1 MRLFKTLLRTLAVAS
16 FLFGG
21 TAALGQE
28 SAEEY
33 PEVRRIVPEFR
44 GFRAVSDQFIFS
56 NVQLRPGMDYNP
68 ALVDQSIRALYS
80 SGYFEFVE
88 VRVEKASDD
97 MIDVYFELESKY
109 TIQQIRFNG
118 NESFSDNRLA
128 KKAEIDEEEVLESGD
143 SLDEYKVSLAVD
155 AIKAYYVKKGYP
167 DVAVDY
173 RISRDPE
180 TGYAIVDI
188 DIEEGGELRI
198 EDIVFEGNEVF
209 DDKKLRKQLETKKNG
224 WFSWITGSGKFDEKQ
239 FKEDL
244 ETLRNFYR
252 DNGYLDSTIDE
263 NLVEFDF
270 DGEDKVD
277 IIITVSEGE
286 LYYLGEMSV
295 ENNTVFTNG
304 ELLSE
309 VAIESG
315 EEFSPQKVD
324 EAANAVRDY
333 YTSRGYLETGV
344 RAERVPNME
353 SRRIDV
359 VFRVR
364 ESERFYLESIRVEG
378 NTKSKASVIIREL
391 ALRPGDVFDRRRMEV
406 SEARLKNTNYF
417 EDVRLSPEPT
427 NIPGRKDLGITVREG
442 RTGNFTFGAGFGS
455 VESAVV
461 YFEVTQGN
469 FDLFNWRSGFQGDGQ
484 KFRFRASL
492 GTQSNQIVVSFIEP
506 WLFEQRLEFGVEL
519 YRTES
524 EYNSADYNELRTG
537 FELFLR
543 RRLFELV
550 EARLSYRLELVE
562 IFDVDRFL
570 DPGNGIDEEPDGSV
584 PGDGVADVFQAAE
597 GEELVSKAG
606 LTFLRDNRD
615 SLIFTRRGNRS
626 SLNNEV
632 AGLGGDVNYYK
643 FEAKTAQFFPTFDTL
658 EQSFSIV
665 ARAGTVAP
673 WGKSEEVPFYDRFY
687 LGGPDTLRGFD
698 YRDVGPRDPDDDDES
713 VGGGTYSMVS
723 FEYMF
728 RVAEPLGLV
737 VFYDWGFVN
746 ENDFD
751 FSASDYADNWG
762 VGARI
767 MLMGSPLKLD
777 LGIPIGI
784 TCKCGTSINILPG
797 TGIVV
802 LDFEGL
808 NELWSP

>member
-1 MRLFKTLLRTLAVAS
+1 MRFFKILLRTLVFSSCLVSCTAVLAQD
-16 FLFGG
+16 
-21 TAALGQE
+21 AE
-28 SAEEY
+28 EEY
-33 PEVRRIVPEFR
+33 PLVRQIIPEFE
-44 GFRAVSDQFIFS
+44 GFRAVSDQFIFN
-56 NVQLRPGMDYNP
+56 NVQLRPGMNYNP
-68 ALVDQSIRALYS
+68 ALVDQSIRALYA

-88 VRVEKASDD
+88 VRVEKAPEG
-97 MIDVYFELESKY
+97 MVDVYFELVSKY
-109 TIQQIRFNG
+109 TIERIRFNG
-118 NESFSDNRLA
+118 NENFSANRLA
-128 KKAEIDEEEVLESGD
+128 AKAEIDEDVNLESGEP
-143 SLDEYKVSLAVD
+143 LDEYKVSLAAD
-155 AIKAYYVKKGYP
+155 SIAAFYVKKGYP

-173 RISRDPE
+173 RISRNPE

-188 DIEEGGELRI
+188 DIEEGPDLRI
-198 EDIVFEGNEVF
+198 EDIVFKGNEVF
-209 DDKKLRKQLETKKNG
+209 SDKKLRKQLETKKDG

-244 ETLRNFYR
+244 EKLRKFYR
-252 DNGYLDSTIDE
+252 DNGYLDSVVDE
-263 NLVEFDF
+263 NLVEFEF
-270 DGEDKVD
+270 EDEDEVD
-277 IIITVSEGE
+277 IIITVSEGQ
-286 LYYLGEMSV
+286 LYFLGELSV

-304 ELLSE
+304 ELLSGVKLE
-309 VAIESG
+309 PG
-315 EEFSPQKVD
+315 GEFSPQKVD
-324 EAANAVRDY
+324 DAANTVREY
-333 YTSRGYLETGV
+333 YTSRGYLDTNV

-378 NTKSKASVIIREL
+378 NTKSKAAVIIREL
-391 ALRPGDVFDRRRMEV
+391 ALQPGDVFDRQRMDV

-417 EDVRLSPEPT
+417 EDVRLNPEPT

-461 YFEVTQGN
+461 YFEMTQGN

-492 GTQSNQIVVSFIEP
+492 GTNSNQIVVSFIEP

-519 YRTES
+519 YRSES
-524 EYNSADYNELRTG
+524 DFNSADYNELRTG

-562 IFDVDRFL
+562 IFDVDRN
-570 DPGNGIDEEPDGSV
+570 PGAPGAVLNPDGSISN
-584 PGDGVADVFQAAE
+584 DGIANVFQAAE
-597 GEELVSKAG
+597 GEDLVSKVG

-615 SLIFTRRGNRS
+615 SLIFTRKGNRT
-626 SLNNEV
+626 SLANEV

-643 FEAKTAQFFPTFDTL
+643 FEAKMAHFIPTFDTL
-658 EQSFSIV
+658 EQSLSIV
-665 ARAGTVAP
+665 ARAGTVTP
-673 WGKSEEVPFYDRFY
+673 WGNSDEVPFYDRFY

-698 YRDVGPRDPDDDDES
+698 FRDVGPRDPDDEDES
-713 VGGGTYSMVS
+713 VGGNAYSMIS
-723 FEYMF
+723 FEYLF

-746 ENDFD
+746 EDDFD
-751 FSASDYADNWG
+751 FSMSDYADNWG

-767 MLMGSPLKLD
+767 LLMGSPLQLD
-777 LGIPIGI
+777 LGIPITSPEGAGD
-784 TCKCGTSINILPG
+784 GTQFNFSFG
-797 TGIVV
+797 TR
-802 LDFEGL
+802 F
-808 NELWSP
+808 